1 MIKQTIKVG
10 NSAGVLLP
18 RKYLGNL
25 VEVTIKSLNKEE
37 IKEQILDIAKPYL
50 RYIIGIYLVG
60 SYARNENEA
69 DSDIDIVI
77 ITTKQIN
84 IKEVKNYH
92 IICLEYNNLIK
103 ELEENIISIY
113 PMLMEAEVILNE
125 NLLKNLLKKSVTKKN
140 LKWHL
145 KTSKSALRIIKKALE
160 TGEKE
165 LIVNNAIIYSLILR
179 LREIYLAD
187 CILEKKIGSIKGL
200 IKYSENLKII
210 KKLYKAYKEAR
221 DKNKIITKINA
232 EEVREGYEFV
242 KDRLEKQEVR
252 INELKEKKKTIR

>member
-1 MIKQTIKVG
+1 MIRQTIKVG

-25 VEVTIKSLNKEE
+25 VEITIKSLNKEE

-77 ITTKQIN
+77 VTTKQIN

-103 ELEENIISIY
+103 ELGENIISIY

-125 NLLKNLLKKSVTKKN
+125 DLLKNLLKKSVTKKN
-140 LKWHL
+140 LEWHL
-145 KTSKSALRIIKKALE
+145 KTSKSALGVIRKALE
-160 TGEKE
+160 TEEKE
-165 LIVNNAIIYSLILR
+165 LIANQAIIYSLMLR

-187 CILEKKIGSIKGL
+187 CILDKKIGSIKGL
-200 IKYSENLKII
+200 MEYAKRLKII
-210 KKLYKAYKEAR
+210 KKLYKAYKESR
-221 DKNKIITKINA
+221 DKNKVITKINV
-232 EEVREGYEFV
+232 EEIKEGYEFV
-242 KDRLEKQEVR
+242 KEKLKKQEAR
-252 INELKEKKKTIR
+252 INELKEEKKTIR